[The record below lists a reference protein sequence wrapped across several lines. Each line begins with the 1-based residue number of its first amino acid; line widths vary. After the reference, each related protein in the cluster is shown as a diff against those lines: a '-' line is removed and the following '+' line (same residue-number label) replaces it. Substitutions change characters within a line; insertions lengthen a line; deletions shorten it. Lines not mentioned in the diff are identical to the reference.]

1 MEKHPSHSFVRWGG
15 GPKPKG
21 GGEGSQPPNQS
32 AKAIPSQPPPPH
44 FAFAAFHPSVF
55 FCPLFSLR
63 CFLPLAKC
71 FRQPSLIFPRRP
83 LSPPLRRA
91 FPALAFPS
99 WTKCHRWAPFPSLPT
114 RLFPTLRILSTNSP
128 AVPIENWPQW
138 TAWTGESATGEVKG
152 EIWEEET
159 NGWDSR
165 DRPSWGPN
173 GMPPPWEEAADSK
186 VCPCQQLCH
195 FHAQPL
201 GWFPEE
207 QCPLPMSTPQLSP
220 LKTERPPSV
229 AFVGLEP
236 GTEQQFVDNSL
247 HHYAHPFFPGTDHQL
262 QFPHFHHNLT
272 DYPWHNLEGSSGHGT
287 HFQQNIGIT
296 EGLYEEYAPPIGIQH
311 QQEEEEQDKFEMT
324 DISSSGSDRASI
336 PFDYGP
342 TVLFD
347 PLSVDSSAS
356 WSGAESN
363 GHSSTEEGIEYSSLS
378 QDEIYEQIQREC
390 AEFEH
395 RSSSDEMPK
404 QTPNSKKKAKR
415 TKTVAAKKATLLA
428 MKKKAYAGRASAS
441 SVESAEV
448 SAPPAAGGRRE
459 RKKELNRVAATR
471 YREKKRKEREET
483 EEQMNE
489 LEQRNAR
496 LKADIA
502 AVQAEMDYLKG
513 LAAEIET
520 ARKQRGRQ

>member
-1 MEKHPSHSFVRWGG
+1 MLPSTVAHLPAPPPLSASPSCVSGVGLSFMDEMPSLGSLSLSSYSPLPHPSYPFDQFAGGANRKLVSMDGMDGRQRHGGSEGGNLGG
-15 GPKPKG
+15 GDERMGQQGQAELGAEWNATAMG
-21 GGEGSQPPNQS
+21 GGGGQQS
-32 AKAIPSQPPPPH
+32 
-44 FAFAAFHPSVF
+44 
-55 FCPLFSLR
+55 
-63 CFLPLAKC
+63 
-71 FRQPSLIFPRRP
+71 
-83 LSPPLRRA
+83 
-91 FPALAFPS
+91 
-99 WTKCHRWAPFPSLPT
+99 
-114 RLFPTLRILSTNSP
+114 
-128 AVPIENWPQW
+128 
-138 TAWTGESATGEVKG
+138 
-152 EIWEEET
+152 
-159 NGWDSR
+159 
-165 DRPSWGPN
+165 
-173 GMPPPWEEAADSK
+173 
-186 VCPCQQLCH
+186 
-195 FHAQPL
+195 PL
-201 GWFPEE
+201 GWCPEE

-287 HFQQNIGIT
+287 HFQHNNGTT
-296 EGLYEEYAPPIGIQH
+296 EGLYEGYAPPIGIQH

-324 DISSSGSDRASI
+324 DISISGSDRASI

-390 AEFEH
+390 AEFEN

-404 QTPNSKKKAKR
+404 QTPNSKKKTKR
-415 TKTVAAKKATLLA
+415 TKTVAAKKAAPLA

-448 SAPPAAGGRRE
+448 SAPPASGGRRE